1 MPQKLI
7 DQFHAAMLAI
17 YSAALQLKPP
27 YRANLFLRMVHEHG
41 GKGAADRLLATGNP
55 SSGFTELCLRGN
67 DNLKLSVEYLVLQ
80 NPWRELF
87 TEDQRAVARK
97 RLKEV
102 KCAPPPEDEQYMF
115 PSNLTFERDRPEAA
129 CPSI

>member
-1 MPQKLI
+1 MQQKLL

-17 YSAALQLKPP
+17 YDAALQLKPP
-27 YRANLFLRMVHEHG
+27 YRAKLFLRMVKEHG

-55 SSGFTELCLRGN
+55 SSGFTELYLRGK
-67 DNLKLSVEYLVLQ
+67 DNLRISVEYLVLQ

-97 RLKEV
+97 RLKDVE
-102 KCAPPPEDEQYMF
+102 CTPPPEDE
-115 PSNLTFERDRPEAA
+115 E
-129 CPSI
+129 

>member
-17 YSAALQLKPP
+17 YDAALRLKPP
-27 YRANLFLRMVHEHG
+27 YRATLFLRMVQEHG
-41 GKGAADRLLATGNP
+41 GKGAADRLLATGDP
-55 SSGFTELCLRGN
+55 SSGFTELYLHGK
-67 DNLKLSVEYLVLQ
+67 DNLKISVEYFVLQ

-102 KCAPPPEDEQYMF
+102 ECTLPPEDKE
-115 PSNLTFERDRPEAA
+115 
-129 CPSI
+129 